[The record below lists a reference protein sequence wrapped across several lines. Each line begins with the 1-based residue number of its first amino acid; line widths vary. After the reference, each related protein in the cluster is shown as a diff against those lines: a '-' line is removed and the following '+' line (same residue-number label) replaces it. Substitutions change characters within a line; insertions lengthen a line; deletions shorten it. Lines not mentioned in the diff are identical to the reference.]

1 MRINMKTYKVI
12 IAGSRKFNDY
22 AKLKENCDRILREK
36 LEDEECNI
44 VIVSGHAKGADVLGE
59 HYACERR
66 LQLDAYPADWKQD
79 GRAAGIVRNKEMAES
94 ADALIA
100 FPQEGEKSRGTWNM
114 VKTARARGLKCDVVE

>member
-1 MRINMKTYKVI
+1 MNSYFVFRS
-12 IAGSRKFNDY
+12 GSWTFNDY
-22 AKLKENCDRILREK
+22 ALFFFFCDCILREK

-66 LQLDAYPADWKQD
+66 LQLDAYPADWKQY
-79 GRAAGIVRNKEMAES
+79 GRAAGIIRNKEMAES